1 MGRWRRRASPG
12 QPSSFI
18 IKERSLMISVERIS
32 LSEQNLAILLT
43 KAESLNRLKKKKKSE
58 FVCQNLITFH
68 NK

>member
-18 IKERSLMISVERIS
+18 IKESSLMISVERIS

-43 KAESLNRLKKKKKSE
+43 KAESLNRLKKKKSE